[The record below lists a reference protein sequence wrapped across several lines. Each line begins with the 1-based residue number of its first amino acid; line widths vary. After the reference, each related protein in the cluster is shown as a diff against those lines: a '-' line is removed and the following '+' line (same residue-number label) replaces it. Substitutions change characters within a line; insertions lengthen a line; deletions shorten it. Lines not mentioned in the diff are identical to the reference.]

1 VPRPASAAE
10 TDAILCNGRVLSY
23 DLIPWGSNYTFLAA
37 LARNGDK
44 PEALAVYKPRKGEAP
59 LWDFPDGTLY
69 RRERAAYLT
78 AQALGW
84 DFIPLTIVRDGPE
97 GIGSMQLYVETEGS
111 THRPPLTDEHRDQLA
126 CIALYDLITNNAD
139 RKVGHC
145 LVGVEGKVWGIDHG
159 LTFHTDPKL
168 RSALWEFYQEPIPS
182 ERLADVR
189 GLLDSAQRRGA
200 LQDQLQDLLTRGEVH
215 GFFTRAERVVES
227 GSYGSVQAYRR
238 RSWPF

>member
-1 VPRPASAAE
+1 
-10 TDAILCNGRVLSY
+10 
-23 DLIPWGSNYTFLAA
+23 
-37 LARNGDK
+37 
-44 PEALAVYKPRKGEAP
+44 
-59 LWDFPDGTLY
+59 
-69 RRERAAYLT
+69 
-78 AQALGW
+78 
-84 DFIPLTIVRDGPE
+84 
-97 GIGSMQLYVETEGS
+97 MQLYVETEGS